1 MDSDQKSV
9 ISFHHPFGGDCV
21 CLWEGVRTPGREW
34 SLFWWDFKQRICFF
48 CVCVELLFSPFLW
61 LCRGSWGSCHFQAQ
75 WRVWKSW
82 TLLQILILVGLGSKK
97 WISES
102 LFFFLDWTASHLP
115 FSPAGLEIGLWWAV
129 SGYHL
134 WKPRP
139 AESSDFARETL
150 PGSDVLFVFDNGLF
164 AEFGCCVESF
174 GKRRCVMKWL
184 LSARLCCNA
193 LTETVRMVNPA
204 AERGQRRRE
213 KPP

>member
-75 WRVWKSW
+75 WRVWKCW

-139 AESSDFARETL
+139 AESSDFAGKL
-150 PGSDVLFVFDNGLF
+150 SPALM
-164 AEFGCCVESF
+164 CCLCLTMV
-174 GKRRCVMKWL
+174 CL
-184 LSARLCCNA
+184 LSLAVAWRASVKGGVWWNDFYRPDSAVMLLLKQC
-193 LTETVRMVNPA
+193 
-204 AERGQRRRE
+204 GW
-213 KPP
+213 